1 VDRFGARVAREVA
14 IDAVKRGARECLVRA
29 AYGPNVPEPLEVVM
43 ECDGPMAD
51 ASFAPAAGFSFSTV
65 ARQCG

>member
-29 AYGPNVPEPLEVVM
+29 AYAPNEPEPLDVAI
-43 ECDGPMAD
+43 ECDGAKAD
-51 ASFAPAAGFSFSTV
+51 GSFAPAAGFTFSTV
-65 ARQCG
+65 ARQGG